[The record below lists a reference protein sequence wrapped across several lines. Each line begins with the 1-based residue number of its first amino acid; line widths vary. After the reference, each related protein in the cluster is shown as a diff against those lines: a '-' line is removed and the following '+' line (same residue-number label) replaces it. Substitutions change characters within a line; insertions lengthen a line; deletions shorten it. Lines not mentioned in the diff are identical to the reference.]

1 MKIFN
6 KLEAA
11 FLQSNL
17 PENYKLTQVHENQG
31 FEKFEKHELFKITRD
46 QSNLPMQAG
55 RQRRYFS

>member
-17 PENYKLTQVHENQG
+17 PENYKRTQVHKNQG
-31 FEKFEKHELFKITRD
+31 FEKFGKHELFKITRD
-46 QSNLPMQAG
+46 QSNLQMQAG
-55 RQRRYFS
+55 RLRRYFS